1 MDGCMFVNERPTRMC
16 WAKNE
21 KWKNE
26 KIEDRIKEME
36 WLATSNIPLKNIVL
50 ASYMRKG
57 NYKYQCKTM
66 AWYLKLLASSTTV
79 SQKSLAKEDYI
90 PHNTYHSLNKAWW
103 FQHPLPN
110 FMMERGALH
119 QPQWTNIMLS
129 AYLPIRTGRT
139 CRHQTRIGREMR
151 GEMDEERRELCKE
164 RREAAA
170 LGNTHASQ
178 SA

>member
-1 MDGCMFVNERPTRMC
+1 MDGCMFSNERPTRMC

-21 KWKNE
+21 KWKNT

-36 WLATSNIPLKNIVL
+36 WLATSNIPLKNTVL

-57 NYKYQCKTM
+57 NYKHQCKTM

-103 FQHPLPN
+103 FQHPPPKLHDGKRGIASTTMNKHNVVSLPSDKD
-110 FMMERGALH
+110 RKDVSSSDTDRAGDA
-119 QPQWTNIMLS
+119 
-129 AYLPIRTGRT
+129 G
-139 CRHQTRIGREMR
+139 GDGR
-151 GEMDEERRELCKE
+151 GEARTL
-164 RREAAA
+164 
-170 LGNTHASQ
+170 
-178 SA
+178 